1 MSRSLGAQLTG
12 RPGLAGS
19 VLVLT
24 IISLAPVSVTRWVG
38 ALHNPVLTLIAP
50 LQQAVRSLAVWVRPP
65 LGVSDNKELESLRIY
80 AAELNAMYLRSRQE
94 ADDLR
99 ARIREISR
107 GMDLNPQLAVRTIV
121 APIIGAGA
129 DLSGGLITVKAGK
142 REGVEVGN
150 VVAIR
155 GIYLFGRV
163 KRVDDR
169 TCQVLPITY
178 LPKKREPE
186 KIGAVIMLSE
196 QGIGPRCDLAPTGD
210 GTLSG
215 KLQDEVDPNA
225 PHQTTPAP
233 GMLVRLLDDTWP
245 PSAKMLIVGQV
256 DRIEPAPDQPLRK
269 IVFVRPVYNID
280 RWSEVMIRIP
290 ENSSASPSA
299 APAPAGSKK
308 P

>member
-1 MSRSLGAQLTG
+1 MAKSLGAQLTG
-12 RPGLAGS
+12 RPGLACS
-19 VLVLT
+19 VVVL
-24 IISLAPVSVTRWVG
+24 IILSLAPVSLTRWVG
-38 ALHNPVLTLIAP
+38 ALHNPVLTVIAP
-50 LQQAVRSLAVWVRPP
+50 LQQTVRSVMVWFRPP
-65 LGVSDNKELESLRIY
+65 LGVSDNPELEQLRAY
-80 AAELNAMYLRSRQE
+80 AAELNAMYLRTKLE

-99 ARIREISR
+99 TRIREISR
-107 GMDLNPQLAVRTIV
+107 AMDLNPQLAVRTIM

-129 DLSGGLITVKAGK
+129 DLSGGLVTVKAGA

-163 KRVDDR
+163 KRVSDR
-169 TCQVLPITY
+169 TSEVLPITY
-178 LPKKREPE
+178 LPKKRDPE
-186 KIGAVIMLSE
+186 KLGAAIMLDE
-196 QGIGPRCDLAPTGD
+196 QRIGPRCDLAPTGD
-210 GTLSG
+210 GLLSG
-215 KLQDEVDPNA
+215 KVQDDVDPNS
-225 PHQTTPAP
+225 PQQTTPVP
-233 GMLVRLLDDTWP
+233 GMLVRLIDDAWP
-245 PSAKMLIVGQV
+245 ASAKMLIIGQV

-290 ENSSASPSA
+290 ENSTLTPSA

>member
-1 MSRSLGAQLTG
+1 MPRPLGSQLAGKPGLTG
-12 RPGLAGS
+12 A
-19 VLVLT
+19 VVVLT
-24 IISLAPVSVTRWVG
+24 VLSLLPVSWIGWVS
-38 ALHNPVLTLIAP
+38 ALHNPVLTVIAP
-50 LQQAVRSLAVWVRPP
+50 LQQSVRSVAVWFRPP
-65 LGVSDNKELESLRIY
+65 LGVADDKELEQLRAY
-80 AAELNAMYLRSRQE
+80 AAELNAMYLRTKLE

-107 GMDLNPQLAVRTIV
+107 AMDLNPQLAVRTIM

-129 DLSGGLITVKAGK
+129 DLSGGLITVKAGA

-163 KRVDDR
+163 KRVSDR
-169 TCQVLPITY
+169 TAEVLPITY
-178 LPKKREPE
+178 LPRKRDPE
-186 KIGAVIMLSE
+186 KIGAAIMLDE
-196 QGIGPRCDLAPTGD
+196 QRIGPRCDLAPTGD
-210 GTLSG
+210 GLLSG
-215 KLQDEVDPNA
+215 KVQDDVDPNS
-225 PHQTTPAP
+225 PQQTTPVP
-233 GMLVRLLDDTWP
+233 GMLVRLIDDAWP
-245 PSAKMLIVGQV
+245 ASAKMLIVGQV

>member
-38 ALHNPVLTLIAP
+38 ALHNPVLTMIAP
-50 LQQAVRSLAVWVRPP
+50 LQQAVRSLAVWVRPAY
-65 LGVSDNKELESLRIY
+65 GVSDDAQLELLRVTIE
-80 AAELNAMYLRSRQE
+80 ELNAKYLRSKQE

-99 ARIREISR
+99 VLIREISR

-129 DLSGGLITVKAGK
+129 DLSGGLITVKAGN

-163 KRVDDR
+163 KRVDER
-169 TCQVLPITY
+169 TSEVLPITY

-186 KIGAVIMLSE
+186 KIGAVIMLDE
-196 QGIGPRCDLAPTGD
+196 QRVGPRCDLAPTGD

-215 KLQDEVDPNA
+215 KLQHEVDPNA
-225 PHQTTPAP
+225 PNQTTPAP
-233 GMLVRLLDDTWP
+233 GMFVRLLDDTWP
-245 PSAKMLIVGQV
+245 PSAKMLVIGRV

-269 IVFVRPVYNID
+269 IVHVRLVYNID

-290 ENSSASPSA
+290 EST
-299 APAPAGSKK
+299 APTTVAPGAK